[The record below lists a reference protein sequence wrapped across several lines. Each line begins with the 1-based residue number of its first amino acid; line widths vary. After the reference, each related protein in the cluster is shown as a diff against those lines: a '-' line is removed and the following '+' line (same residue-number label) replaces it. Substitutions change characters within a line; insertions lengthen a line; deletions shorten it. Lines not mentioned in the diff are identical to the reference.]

1 MIVALRNTICILGL
15 MLISPIL
22 LISAIFIIIEDGYP
36 PFFIQERLGINEKI
50 FSMYKIR
57 TMKKQTPQDGT
68 HNVNEKYLLSAGKL
82 IRKLKL
88 DEFPQIVNVIR
99 GDINLIGPRPG
110 LIMQEALKAERV
122 KKYIYS
128 VKPGIT
134 GLAQSTG
141 FDMSDPKKLAQ
152 VDEIYIKNK
161 SPKLMI
167 LIFMATFFKMPRE
180 ILRRQLKLDEI

>member
-1 MIVALRNTICILGL
+1 
-15 MLISPIL
+15 
-22 LISAIFIIIEDGYP
+22 
-36 PFFIQERLGINEKI
+36 
-50 FSMYKIR
+50 
-57 TMKKQTPQDGT
+57 
-68 HNVNEKYLLSAGKL
+68 
-82 IRKLKL
+82 
-88 DEFPQIVNVIR
+88 VIR

-180 ILRRQLKLDEI
+180 ILKRQLKLDEI

>member
-15 MLISPIL
+15 ILISPIL
-22 LISAIFIIIEDGYP
+22 FISAIFIIIEDGYP
-36 PFFIQERLGINEKI
+36 PFFIQDRLGKNEEI

-57 TMKKQTPQDGT
+57 TMKKKAPQDGT
-68 HNVNEKYLLSAGKL
+68 HNVNEKYHLTTGKL

-110 LIMQEALKAERV
+110 LIMQQALRAERS
-122 KKYIYS
+122 KKNIYS

-141 FDMSDPKKLAQ
+141 FDMADPEKLAK
-152 VDEIYIKNK
+152 VDEIYIKKK

-167 LIFMATFFKMPRE
+167 LIFMATFFKLPRE
-180 ILRRQLKLDEI
+180 ILKRQHNLYKI